1 MANAPDTP
9 AAPAPTLWN
18 SLVKP
23 AVVLVLICAI
33 VGFLLGSVDN
43 LTLPTITANREARA
57 WATYNALIPEATDF
71 EALSCDVPG
80 VTALMEA
87 DDDLGYAVIAQSKGY
102 SSQVPMA
109 VAFDDEGT
117 ITNVIGMDNT
127 ETPGLG
133 TKVQLPDFTDQFLGR
148 AAEPLTIDDIDA
160 VTGATISSKAAL
172 AAVNEA
178 TTVPS
183 ESTTATFWPAEPLTA
198 ANAKGCSPLVK
209 FCAMPLEPTMSTV
222 PPVTVAV
229 RS

>member
-117 ITNVIGMDNT
+117 IANVIGMDNT
-127 ETPGLG
+127 ET
-133 TKVQLPDFTDQFLGR
+133 LGR

-178 TTVPS
+178 IEAYRSAAGEAPAAAAT
-183 ESTTATFWPAEPLTA
+183 STEKGA
-198 ANAKGCSPLVK
+198 A
-209 FCAMPLEPTMSTV
+209 
-222 PPVTVAV
+222 
-229 RS
+229 

>member
-117 ITNVIGMDNT
+117 IANVIGMDNT

-178 TTVPS
+178 IEAYRSAAGEAPAAAAT
-183 ESTTATFWPAEPLTA
+183 STEKGA
-198 ANAKGCSPLVK
+198 A
-209 FCAMPLEPTMSTV
+209 
-222 PPVTVAV
+222 
-229 RS
+229 

>member
-43 LTLPTITANREARA
+43 LALP
-57 WATYNALIPEATDF
+57 
-71 EALSCDVPG
+71 CDVPG
-80 VTALMEA
+80 VTACMEA
-87 DDDLGYAVIAQSKGY
+87 TDDLGYAVIAQSKGY

-148 AAEPLTIDDIDA
+148 TAEPLTIDDIDA

-178 TTVPS
+178 IEAYRSAAGEAPAAAAT
-183 ESTTATFWPAEPLTA
+183 STEKGA
-198 ANAKGCSPLVK
+198 A
-209 FCAMPLEPTMSTV
+209 
-222 PPVTVAV
+222 
-229 RS
+229 

>member
-57 WATYNALIPEATDF
+57 WATYNALIPEATD
-71 EALSCDVPG
+71 
-80 VTALMEA
+80 
-87 DDDLGYAVIAQSKGY
+87 DLGYAVIAQSKGY

-148 AAEPLTIDDIDA
+148 TAEPLTIDDIDA

-178 TTVPS
+178 IEAYRSAAGEAPAAAAT
-183 ESTTATFWPAEPLTA
+183 STEKGA
-198 ANAKGCSPLVK
+198 A
-209 FCAMPLEPTMSTV
+209 
-222 PPVTVAV
+222 
-229 RS
+229 

>member
-87 DDDLGYAVIAQSKGY
+87 DDDLGYAVIAQ
-102 SSQVPMA
+102 
-109 VAFDDEGT
+109 
-117 ITNVIGMDNT
+117 
-127 ETPGLG
+127 
-133 TKVQLPDFTDQFLGR
+133 
-148 AAEPLTIDDIDA
+148 
-160 VTGATISSKAAL
+160 
-172 AAVNEA
+172 
-178 TTVPS
+178 
-183 ESTTATFWPAEPLTA
+183 
-198 ANAKGCSPLVK
+198 
-209 FCAMPLEPTMSTV
+209 
-222 PPVTVAV
+222 
-229 RS
+229 

>member
-1 MANAPDTP
+1 MIREICKDEAFLARKAEPASPEDLQTAADLLETLEHHKDGCVGMA
-9 AAPAPTLWN
+9 
-18 SLVKP
+18 
-23 AVVLVLICAI
+23 
-33 VGFLLGSVDN
+33 
-43 LTLPTITANREARA
+43 ANM
-57 WATYNALIPEATDF
+57 I
-71 EALSCDVPG
+71 G
-80 VTALMEA
+80 VNKR
-87 DDDLGYAVIAQSKGY
+87 II
-102 SSQVPMA
+102 
-109 VAFDDEGT
+109 AFDDEGT
-117 ITNVIGMDNT
+117 IANVIGMDNT

-183 ESTTATFWPAEPLTA
+183 ESTTATFWPAEPLTV

-209 FCAMPLEPTMSTV
+209 FCAIPLEPTMSTV

>member
-43 LTLPTITANREARA
+43 LTLP

-117 ITNVIGMDNT
+117 IANVIGMDNT

-178 TTVPS
+178 IEAYRSAAGEAPAAAAT
-183 ESTTATFWPAEPLTA
+183 STEKGA
-198 ANAKGCSPLVK
+198 A
-209 FCAMPLEPTMSTV
+209 
-222 PPVTVAV
+222 
-229 RS
+229 